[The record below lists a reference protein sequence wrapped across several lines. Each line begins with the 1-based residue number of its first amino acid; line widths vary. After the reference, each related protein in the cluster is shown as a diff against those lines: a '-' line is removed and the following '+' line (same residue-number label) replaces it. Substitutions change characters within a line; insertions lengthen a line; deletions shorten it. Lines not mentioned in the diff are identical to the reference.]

1 MNRRMFLG
9 TVAALGGLSAPAT
22 VTDEADDDLDSE
34 PDSDPYEDTH
44 RLDVLQTSGGYEAFD
59 GHARKTKVQLMSHS
73 ETATL
78 QLQNEFIT
86 LDAMLLP
93 EDIDKLCEKLQAAK
107 ARMDAEDVAHAREW
121 VTEGYKEQE

>member
-1 MNRRMFLG
+1 MNRRRFLA
-9 TVAALGGLSAPAT
+9 TTAAAVSGSTAPVGAT
-22 VTDEADDDLDSE
+22 NESDDDPEDDSE
-34 PDSDPYEDTH
+34 DPFEDSH

-73 ETATL
+73 EAATL
-78 QLQNEFIT
+78 QLHNEFIT

-93 EDIDKLCEKLQAAK
+93 EDIDELCEKLQAAK
-107 ARMDAEDVAHAREW
+107 DRMDAKDVAHAREW